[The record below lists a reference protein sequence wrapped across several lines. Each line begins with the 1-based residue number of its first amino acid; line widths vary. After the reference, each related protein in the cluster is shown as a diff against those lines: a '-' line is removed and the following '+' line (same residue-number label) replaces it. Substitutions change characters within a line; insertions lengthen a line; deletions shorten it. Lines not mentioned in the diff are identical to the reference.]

1 MDTQSSQYD
10 VGVSVQ
16 DSGQNEEFMVY
27 SCVANNWYMARVDQ
41 LNGEFVVVTDY
52 GSIEAVAR
60 DNIVKCRTE
69 VRDEENIDKVV
80 DEKVQ
85 NKSDWFL
92 TPAMKRSLLLS
103 GDVEKNP
110 GPTPVTYISSS
121 HDQTYFNI
129 SFFITQ
135 AIRKA

>member
-1 MDTQSSQYD
+1 
-10 VGVSVQ
+10 
-16 DSGQNEEFMVY
+16 MVY

-41 LNGEFVVVTDY
+41 LNGEFVVVTFFDY

-69 VRDEENIDKVV
+69 IQDEENIDTDV

-85 NKSDWFL
+85 NKADWFL
-92 TPAMKRSLLLS
+92 APAVKRSLLLS

-110 GPTPVTYISSS
+110 GPT
-121 HDQTYFNI
+121 QG
-129 SFFITQ
+129 
-135 AIRKA
+135 R

>member
-1 MDTQSSQYD
+1 M
-10 VGVSVQ
+10 
-16 DSGQNEEFMVY
+16 
-27 SCVANNWYMARVDQ
+27 
-41 LNGEFVVVTDY
+41 
-52 GSIEAVAR
+52 
-60 DNIVKCRTE
+60 KCRTE

>member
-1 MDTQSSQYD
+1 
-10 VGVSVQ
+10 
-16 DSGQNEEFMVY
+16 MVY
-27 SCVANNWYMARVDQ
+27 SCVAKDWYMARVDQ
-41 LNGEFVVVTDY
+41 LYGEFVVVTFFDY

-69 VRDEENIDKVV
+69 VQDEENIDKVV

-103 GDVEKNP
+103 GDVEKKS
-110 GPTPVTYISSS
+110 GTYSSDL
-121 HDQTYFNI
+121 HF
-129 SFFITQ
+129 
-135 AIRKA
+135 K